1 MSMPQ
6 YPGGPGA
13 PQGGYPGAPYP
24 GQGGP
29 NPQTGYG
36 MQAQQAP
43 QAAGPAPTPA
53 GPKGP
58 SVMSALGAPS
68 AHAPKALWI
77 GVLIILAS
85 FALKQIFVDLSL
97 FSAGG
102 IVSAEQLQL
111 KQRAELAEI
120 DSALDSIDNELAD
133 LEDDK
138 PEFDAEDAEDS
149 TEKKEKYDEKVGKLQ
164 KDRAEKSKDLEPKRA
179 AVRKEY
185 RQKIREASRSSI
197 GSSASALGQVK
208 MTLMAKIFLDL
219 MKLVGAAM
227 CVLAGLS
234 MAVDPEQS
242 NGAKAYGA
250 VIGGIA
256 FLSAAIGGLYAL
268 LG

>member
-36 MQAQQAP
+36 MQAAQAP
-43 QAAGPAPTPA
+43 QAAPVPTPA

-77 GVLIILAS
+77 GVLIILVS
-85 FALKQIFVDLSL
+85 FALKQIFVDISL

-102 IVSAEQLQL
+102 MVSGEQLQL

-120 DSALDSIDNELAD
+120 DSALDAIENEIAD

-138 PEFDAEDAEDS
+138 PEFDSDDVEGS
-149 TEKKEKYDEKVGKLQ
+149 TEKKEKHDEKLAKLQ

-197 GSSASALGQVK
+197 GSSASALGQLK
-208 MTLMAKIFLDL
+208 LTLMAKILLDL
-219 MKLVGAAM
+219 MKLAGAAM
-227 CVLAGLS
+227 CVLSALS
-234 MAVDPEQS
+234 IAVDPEQS
-242 NGAKAYGA
+242 TGAKAYGA

-256 FLSAAIGGLYAL
+256 FLSAALGGLYAL